1 MTIGERPAINPVSGR
16 FPPCLPA
23 TADRV
28 FGDKTKDVFLR
39 GCIRIFLFYDVGEAF
54 DLEKLRGLLGSRGG
68 SIKPDFPRR
77 TPDYVRFETPPIAE
91 PSEPLTLR
99 GGEKVVCSIK
109 YYEYAIVEV
118 QFEVGFE
125 GDWEVLLAQASRW
138 MDAPDI
144 EPEGR
149 AVVAR
154 HLQNIAAAVIKPRE
168 EWLQENFLVADLHE
182 IREDAGT
189 AWTAEQLLSS
199 HGGHIVQLI
208 RGEQTALARS
218 TAERLLEGNL
228 SYYPTDLLVMGA
240 SAAFLYDRP
249 EEAVWTIQI
258 LEYAKMQLLEFRY
271 YDNFMTRVL
280 SDVYNSLDR
289 KKNVLL
295 SRWALP
301 REASRL
307 NTTRLDVM
315 ELTER
320 IDNAIKFVSDTFY
333 ARAYRLAAS
342 RVGVPEYRDLVE
354 KKLETAGELYGF
366 MMAQFNEAR
375 LFLLEAAITI
385 LCLLDVLLL
394 LRGR

>member
-1 MTIGERPAINPVSGR
+1 V
-16 FPPCLPA
+16 
-23 TADRV
+23 
-28 FGDKTKDVFLR
+28 KLR

-54 DLEKLRGLLGSRGG
+54 DLEKLRVLLGSRGG
-68 SIKPDFPRR
+68 ATKPEFPRR
-77 TPDYVRFETPPIAE
+77 TPDYVRFENPPIAE
-91 PSEPLTLR
+91 PSESLTLR
-99 GGEKVVCSIK
+99 SGDKVVSFIK

-118 QFEVGFE
+118 QLEAAFE
-125 GDWEVLLAQASRW
+125 GDWEGLLAQASRW
-138 MDAPDI
+138 MDAPDT

-149 AVVAR
+149 ALVAK
-154 HLQNIAAAVIKPRE
+154 HLQRIGAAVIKPRE
-168 EWLQENFLVADLHE
+168 DWLQEHFLVVDLHE
-182 IREDAGT
+182 IRDEKGT
-189 AWTAEQLLSS
+189 ALTAEQLLSS
-199 HGGHIVQLI
+199 HGEQIIQLI
-208 RGEQTALARS
+208 RGEQTRLAR
-218 TAERLLEGNL
+218 TTTEHLLEGNL
-228 SYYPTDLLVMGA
+228 SYYPTDLLIVG
-240 SAAFLYDRP
+240 STAAFVYDRP

-280 SDVYNSLDR
+280 SDVYNTLDR

-295 SRWALP
+295 SRWTLP
-301 REASRL
+301 HEANRL

-342 RVGVPEYRDLVE
+342 RVGVPEYRNLVE

-366 MMAQFNEAR
+366 MVAQFNEAR

-394 LRGR
+394 FRGR